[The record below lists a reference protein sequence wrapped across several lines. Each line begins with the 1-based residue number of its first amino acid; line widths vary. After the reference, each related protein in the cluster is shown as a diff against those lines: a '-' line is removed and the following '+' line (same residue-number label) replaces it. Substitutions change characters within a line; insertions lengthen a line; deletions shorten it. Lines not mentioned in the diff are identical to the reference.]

1 VEERNKIVA
10 WVPHK
15 SKSET
20 MVYGGD
26 VYLRVWETPVQSL
39 GQEGLLEE
47 GIATHPSTLNWKIPR
62 TEA

>member
-1 VEERNKIVA
+1 MRSPSANVA
-10 WVPHK
+10 ELELLVAQ
-15 SKSET
+15 
-20 MVYGGD
+20 MVTS
-26 VYLRVWETPVQSL
+26 LPAMWETPVQSL